1 VIEQSSKG
9 VDMNDFINRL
19 DRADHAIAVALCF
32 CGGVAVTLMMLLI
45 VTSVVSRQFFA
56 TPLGGV
62 TEIVSVY
69 DMVAVTF
76 LPLAYVTRQR
86 AHIAVQLF
94 TQALSARAIL
104 IIEWLALIFIA
115 IFSIWVC
122 YQSAIVA
129 MHSFRVGEIW
139 ESGDGF
145 LLIWPSRFLLPIG
158 IGAVFLTFFVVAQR
172 KGSQVICN
180 TPIVDYFSG
189 D

>member
-56 TPLGGV
+56 MPLGGV

-122 YQSAIVA
+122 YQSTIVA
-129 MHSFRVGEIW
+129 MHSFRVGEVW

-145 LLIWPSRFLLPIG
+145 LLIWPSRFFLPIG
-158 IGAVFLTFFVVAQR
+158 IGAMCFTLLVEALR
-172 KGSQVICN
+172 KGSQVIGN
-180 TPIVDYFSG
+180 APFVDSASG